1 MIYKDRQCEICGER
15 YHHSIGEQVFH
26 YAYDEYLD
34 IFIQVC
40 SDCYKRAAEDKI
52 REMVDYIKPREL
64 KGSEMAKK
72 ECKAGLVIK
81 ELEKK
86 VVEKVKPAKKTRKKK
101 K

>member
-1 MIYKDRQCEICGER
+1 MMYKDRECELCGER

-26 YAYDEYLD
+26 YAINEFSDVY
-34 IFIQVC
+34 IQVC
-40 SDCYKRAAEDKI
+40 GDCYKRAAEEKI
-52 REMVDYIKPREL
+52 IETVDYMKPREW